1 MNFIVNFVVS
11 ATRMCIGAALLLLA
25 AGIPAYFCECGRET
39 VAAAGAG
46 TPQPLAIAKIY
57 LDAAKLSTAALIA
70 KESGEYDKISG
81 AVEKLYA
88 SNPQWIPA
96 GGNEPFFEAFYS
108 SLAESPRAM
117 APVPLYSVLAT
128 ADGRKKMLDFLSQT
142 DGGLVKKFISM
153 RDLNPVMFPP
163 VYSSA
168 GAPLEAALLINALL
182 AQTGDFDRKFL
193 REITSIMDGLDN
205 SPEQKETFEKY
216 CLATLAF
223 AKRYD
228 WTIIR
233 SIFSHFSSVTE
244 AYDFA
249 RVYES
254 VPDRKNK
261 NLLLAGMFV
270 SGDPAMCS
278 RYLEGADAQKWEN
291 FRYAFVKGEGALD
304 FLLKSDSP
312 IHEDWA
318 FGRLISPICSP
329 LKVEFAPYA
338 AKFPGAAV
346 FVKVVLAIVGGY
358 FFIRGFF
365 RLFNMRRDTPKWYS
379 PLALARGLLEAL
391 VVALTFFVFLEP
403 EAFTIKIQE
412 NGPAPELRFAFEKVI
427 NTIEEETM
435 NFETDTA
442 TLAAVALFFVLQLM
456 VYVFCLIRLSIIKRV
471 KAPAKLKLKL
481 LENEENLF
489 DLGLYI
495 GLAGTVFSLI
505 LLTVG
510 IVTASLMAAYAS
522 TLFGILFT
530 ALIKIVHVRR
540 YKRTLLIAT
549 AAEE

>member
-39 VAAAGAG
+39 VAAAGIG
-46 TPQPLAIAKIY
+46 TPQPLAISKIY

-81 AVEKLYA
+81 AVEKLY
-88 SNPQWIPA
+88 STNPQWIPA

-153 RDLNPVMFPP
+153 RDLNSVMFPP

-182 AQTGDFDRKFL
+182 AQTGDFDRRFL
-193 REITSIMDGLDN
+193 REITLLMDGLDK
-205 SPEQKETFEKY
+205 SPEQKEAFEKY

-233 SIFSHFSSVTE
+233 SIFSHFSSVDE
-244 AYDFA
+244 VYDFA
-249 RVYES
+249 KVYES

-304 FLLKSDSP
+304 FLLKLDSP

-329 LKVEFAPYA
+329 LKAEFAPYA

-346 FVKVVLAIVGGY
+346 FIKVALSIVGGY

-365 RLFNMRRDTPKWYS
+365 RLFKLRRDTPKWYS

-403 EAFTIKIQE
+403 EAFMIKIQE
-412 NGPAPELRFAFEKVI
+412 NGPAPELRFALQHQSQPPSTRSWSSRPLFHPPCPV
-427 NTIEEETM
+427 
-435 NFETDTA
+435 FYY
-442 TLAAVALFFVLQLM
+442 LAPLRW
-456 VYVFCLIRLSIIKRV
+456 RLHQPV
-471 KAPAKLKLKL
+471 
-481 LENEENLF
+481 
-489 DLGLYI
+489 
-495 GLAGTVFSLI
+495 
-505 LLTVG
+505 
-510 IVTASLMAAYAS
+510 
-522 TLFGILFT
+522 
-530 ALIKIVHVRR
+530 
-540 YKRTLLIAT
+540 
-549 AAEE
+549 

>member
-1 MNFIVNFVVS
+1 
-11 ATRMCIGAALLLLA
+11 
-25 AGIPAYFCECGRET
+25 
-39 VAAAGAG
+39 
-46 TPQPLAIAKIY
+46 
-57 LDAAKLSTAALIA
+57 
-70 KESGEYDKISG
+70 
-81 AVEKLYA
+81 
-88 SNPQWIPA
+88 
-96 GGNEPFFEAFYS
+96 
-108 SLAESPRAM
+108 M

-128 ADGRKKMLDFLSQT
+128 VDGRKKMLDFLSQT

-304 FLLKSDSP
+304 FLLRSDSP
-312 IHEDWA
+312 IYEDWA

-346 FVKVVLAIVGGY
+346 FVKVALAIVGGY

-391 VVALTFFVFLEP
+391 GARGLHD
-403 EAFTIKIQE
+403 K
-412 NGPAPELRFAFEKVI
+412 
-427 NTIEEETM
+427 NTGKR
-435 NFETDTA
+435 A
-442 TLAAVALFFVLQLM
+442 GA
-456 VYVFCLIRLSIIKRV
+456 RV
-471 KAPAKLKLKL
+471 KVC
-481 LENEENLF
+481 
-489 DLGLYI
+489 I
-495 GLAGTVFSLI
+495 
-505 LLTVG
+505 
-510 IVTASLMAAYAS
+510 
-522 TLFGILFT
+522 
-530 ALIKIVHVRR
+530 
-540 YKRTLLIAT
+540 
-549 AAEE
+549 